1 MTPWPQEL
9 QKSLAWIRL
18 LLLYIILLLFIIHLP
33 SQDQPLHVIMNH
45 LILLTETAATVLA
58 ATGKSL
64 MVESI
69 VRNGEGFLQLT
80 CVVKCSV
87 FSDHA
92 TV

>member
-1 MTPWPQEL
+1 M
-9 QKSLAWIRL
+9 
-18 LLLYIILLLFIIHLP
+18 HLP

-58 ATGKSL
+58 ATGKSF
-64 MVESI
+64 MVEST
-69 VRNGEGFLQLT
+69 VQNGEGFLQFT
-80 CVVKCSV
+80 CVVKYSV